1 MTTDYMNRR
10 ELIQRLNKKSY
21 PAYQM
26 EEQYKRDN
34 LALLIALCAIV
45 LALGS
50 YMRSCTHE
58 PQPAANVIEK
68 PNENCVKCHDGV
80 AKMKAYFEKAGSK
93 HPEEMA
99 HAVLKTKNPR
109 LLAAVAK
116 VESGGNHKIV
126 KSGYRHRHSGA
137 FQVNPKEWGR
147 VPKDAVG
154 QALQAERILEDLQ
167 ETMPLKK
174 ALAMYGGDS
183 TGKYSRKIL
192 AELTR
197 VP

>member
-1 MTTDYMNRR
+1 MTDYLERR
-10 ELIQRLNKKSY
+10 ELMQRLNDRSY
-21 PAYQM
+21 PM

-34 LALLIALCAIV
+34 LALLIALCAIA
-45 LALGS
+45 LSLGS
-50 YMRSCTHE
+50 YMRSCVRE

-68 PNENCVKCHDGV
+68 PNENCVKCHDGE
-80 AKMKAYFEKAGSK
+80 AKMKAYFEKNGSPK
-93 HPEEMA
+93 PKEMA
-99 HAVLKTKNPR
+99 HAILRTNSPK
-109 LLAAVAK
+109 LMAAIAV
-116 VESGGNHKIV
+116 VETGGNSSIKN
-126 KSGYRHRHSGA
+126 SGYKKRHDGA
-137 FQVNPKEWGR
+137 FQVNPKHWGK